1 MGYTMV
7 YPSFVNLIQEKDDT
21 PTDYREFE
29 VLTWSQRL
37 KESQDETL
45 GDGHA
50 MAGFQI
56 SHVWTASLP
65 TQVQDHRAIGVLL
78 PTILGDFHSYGVPQ

>member
-1 MGYTMV
+1 MV

-56 SHVWTASLP
+56 SHV
-65 TQVQDHRAIGVLL
+65 
-78 PTILGDFHSYGVPQ
+78 

>member
-1 MGYTMV
+1 LFNDVLQTPHFNNHEHPNYT
-7 YPSFVNLIQEKDDT
+7 SFVNLIREKDDT

-29 VLTWSQRL
+29 VLTWSPRL

-50 MAGFQI
+50 TAGFQI
-56 SHVWTASLP
+56 SHV
-65 TQVQDHRAIGVLL
+65 
-78 PTILGDFHSYGVPQ
+78 

>member
-1 MGYTMV
+1 MGFLSHKVMV
-7 YPSFVNLIQEKDDT
+7 KKLDDLEDDT

-56 SHVWTASLP
+56 SHV
-65 TQVQDHRAIGVLL
+65 
-78 PTILGDFHSYGVPQ
+78 